1 MFGLDDQSIPHW
13 QALGSG
19 KKKHKYLQKLLKK
32 FGKKRSRAHS
42 SDSDS
47 SESSED
53 ELDGEAVEKKN
64 LSQTQLQWYAYVQH
78 TGT

>member
-53 ELDGEAVEKKN
+53 ELDGEAVEKHEARSISFTN
-64 LSQTQLQWYAYVQH
+64 FTDGA
-78 TGT
+78 G